1 MNLLLRVREP
11 VRYGMRKLQ
20 CLGGRMRI
28 IVTTAVVAGLMTSAA
43 LAEAVAPSS
52 VKFED
57 GVVMA
62 SLTGVAGD
70 PVNGREV
77 FKNRK
82 LGNCLACHVNADM
95 PEESFHGE
103 VGPEMT
109 GVADRWSA
117 EELRGIVSNSK
128 MMFEDTIMP
137 AFYRDS
143 GYERLLEDF
152 AGQSILT
159 AQQVEDVVAYLQTLK
174 EE

>member
-1 MNLLLRVREP
+1 MLKFSISV
-11 VRYGMRKLQ
+11 
-20 CLGGRMRI
+20 
-28 IVTTAVVAGLMTSAA
+28 A
-43 LAEAVAPSS
+43 LAAFTAGVAIAETVAPVS
-52 VKFED
+52 VEFED
-57 GVVMA
+57 GLVKT

-70 PVNGREV
+70 PVAGREV

-82 LGNCLACHVNADM
+82 LGNCLACHVNPDM

-103 VGPEMT
+103 VGPEMG
-109 GVADRWSA
+109 GVADRWTE

-128 MMFEDTIMP
+128 MMFEGTIMP

-143 GYERLLEDF
+143 GFERPLEDF
-152 AGQSILT
+152 QGKSILT